1 MKKFNLGKFNLSSES
16 EFSIAANS
24 EIEIISGVSEVLVE
38 KTISG
43 SSDFN
48 FYAQAT
54 AVVEK
59 RGEIE
64 EPLTIEV
71 SGNALNTI
79 LVYGE
84 GKTSEIVIE
93 AAAMGQMLGEDFLEL
108 KGFALQP
115 GQEIEINLCDLT
127 ALVNGENAIHLL
139 GEGADFFDLSSGANE
154 ILIEVDDGANFSI
167 ESLWKDRWL

>member
-1 MKKFNLGKFNLSSES
+1 
-16 EFSIAANS
+16 
-24 EIEIISGVSEVLVE
+24 
-38 KTISG
+38 
-43 SSDFN
+43 
-48 FYAQAT
+48 
-54 AVVEK
+54 
-59 RGEIE
+59 
-64 EPLTIEV
+64 
-71 SGNALNTI
+71 
-79 LVYGE
+79 
-84 GKTSEIVIE
+84 
-93 AAAMGQMLGEDFLEL
+93 MGQMLGEDFLEL